1 MCPTDHAHRHLGD
14 GVSDVVVEVE
24 GLLLD
29 MLLEFTRYGYRATSG
44 SRRERRVEQDI
55 VKEFADT

>member
-1 MCPTDHAHRHLGD
+1 MGMCPTDHAHRHLGD

-24 GLLLD
+24 GL
-29 MLLEFTRYGYRATSG
+29 LLEFTRYGYRATSG

>member
-24 GLLLD
+24 GL
-29 MLLEFTRYGYRATSG
+29 LLEFTRYGYRATSG